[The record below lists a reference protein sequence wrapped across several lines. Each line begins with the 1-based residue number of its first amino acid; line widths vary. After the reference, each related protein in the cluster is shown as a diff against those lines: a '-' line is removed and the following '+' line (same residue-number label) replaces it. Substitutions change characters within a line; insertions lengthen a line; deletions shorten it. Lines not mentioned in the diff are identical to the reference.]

1 MRVPTAEGF
10 YPHGKEQVEEFIKKA
25 FSEINVKKRRI
36 NGGIVPH
43 AGYIYSGKT
52 ASHVYKSL
60 SGDYEGVVLI
70 GPNHTGMGENMAI
83 SKEDWETSLGTIKN
97 NKNLT
102 KELLDSSK
110 LIRVDE
116 LSHMYEHSVEVQ
128 LPFLQYV
135 LKDFTFVPLSVSSS
149 KNIDI
154 YKEAGNAIKKVI
166 KNRKVLVI
174 ASSDFTHFGTMY
186 SFSPVNKNEADWVK
200 NTDRK
205 IIDAILEF
213 DVERFVELASSSTVC
228 GYGAIATLLY
238 AMKGTKASLLN
249 YSTSYDVS
257 KNKDAIVGYAGIVF
271 E

>member
-1 MRVPTAEGF
+1 MRLPTAEGF
-10 YPHGKEQVEEFIKKA
+10 YPHGKEQVEEFIKKT
-25 FSEINVKKRRI
+25 FSEINIKKREI
-36 NGGIVPH
+36 KGAIVPH

-52 ASHVYKSL
+52 ASYVYKSL
-60 SGDYEGVVLI
+60 SGNYEGVILI
-70 GPNHTGMGENMAI
+70 GANHTGMGGNMAI
-83 SKEDWETSLGTIKN
+83 SEEDWEISLGIIKN
-97 NKNLT
+97 NKKLA

-116 LSHMYEHSVEVQ
+116 LSHMYEHSIEVQ
-128 LPFLQYV
+128 LPFLKYV

-149 KNIDI
+149 TNLDV
-154 YKEAGNAIKKVI
+154 YKDVGNAIKKVI
-166 KNRKVLVI
+166 KNKKILVI

-186 SFSPVNKNEADWVK
+186 SFSPVNKNEVEWVK
-200 NTDRK
+200 NTDKK

-213 DVERFVELASSSTVC
+213 DAKKFIELASNSTVC

-249 YSTSYDVS
+249 YSTSYDIS
-257 KNKDAIVGYAGIVF
+257 KNKDGIVGYAGIGF